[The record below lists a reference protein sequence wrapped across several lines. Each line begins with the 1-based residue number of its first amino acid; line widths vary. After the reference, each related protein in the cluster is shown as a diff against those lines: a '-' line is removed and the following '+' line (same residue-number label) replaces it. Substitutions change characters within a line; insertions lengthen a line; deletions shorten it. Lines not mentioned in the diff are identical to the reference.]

1 MSKTSTR
8 LTIFGACIA
17 VIVGLMASIAGAATP
32 ATPFT
37 MNAANKTMT
46 LNADITTTTTISV
59 PDGYTL
65 NGNGHKITAVD
76 PAGGA
81 FNGAVVQNAG
91 TVMYVK
97 NLTIDGDSLPAA
109 ENCARIFNGV
119 AFMAASGSIKGVTL
133 TDIGLPE
140 TGCQIGRAILV
151 DNIAGSPRRSVE
163 ISGNVVSSYN
173 KNGIDVRGN
182 VDATIT
188 KNTVTGSASTAITR
202 NGIVVRNTAVPNPA
216 DDLDTATAE
225 VWGNVVSGNVYN
237 GFDASGILVLG
248 HATVDLGKKNNTVT
262 GNDVNI
268 YSEGTLTGKYALSL
282 TLHKAT
288 TRREARFGGPRCA
301 CSVSTGDD
309 YSVAENTSWRAR
321 TRDACSRLPGDVAE
335 ATENPSSSA
344 SKVP

>member
-202 NGIVVRNTAVPNPA
+202 NGIVVRSNTAVPNPA

-268 YSEGTLTGKYALSL
+268 YSEGTLTGKYAP
-282 TLHKAT
+282 K
-288 TRREARFGGPRCA
+288 P
-301 CSVSTGDD
+301 
-309 YSVAENTSWRAR
+309 
-321 TRDACSRLPGDVAE
+321 
-335 ATENPSSSA
+335 
-344 SKVP
+344 